1 MKPQFKTL
9 IVLLLLPFFALALNN
24 SDWKGKHTKEK
35 KIEKQ
40 FTVNKDALLKVN
52 NKYGNIDIT
61 SWNQNRIE
69 IEVTITTNGDDESEV
84 QKRLDEISVEFS
96 GSKSMVSAET
106 LIPRKSNSWSIWGGK
121 SKNVN
126 MKINYLIK
134 MPVTNSVNLDNSYG
148 AISLDVLEGNANIS
162 CDYGKFIIGELK
174 GNNNTLNFDYTNN
187 STIGHVKNIQ
197 INADYSGF
205 VIDRAE
211 QIALNG
217 DYTKSEIKEVGKLA
231 YNCDYGKITVGSV
244 DEITGDGSYLST
256 SVENVSKR
264 MNIQAGYGKISVD
277 RLGKDIKNVKI
288 KSKYTSIKL
297 GYDAASSFDL
307 SAALSYASLKGK
319 EAFSFSI
326 ENDRAT
332 SKEYKGYYGQKNS
345 GNIIDITSDYGGVT
359 FTKN

>member
-9 IVLLLLPFFALALNN
+9 IVLLLLPFFALAVNN
-24 SDWKGKHTKEK
+24 SVWNGKHTKEK

-61 SWNQNRIE
+61 TWNQNRIE

-84 QKRLDEISVEFS
+84 QKKLDEISVEFS

-106 LIPRKSNSWSIWGGK
+106 IIPSKSSSWSIWGGK

-134 MPVTNSVNLDNSYG
+134 MPLTNSVILDNSYG
-148 AISLDVLEGNANIS
+148 AISLDVLEGNASIS

-174 GNNNTLNFDYTNN
+174 GANNTLNFDYTNN
-187 STIGHVKNIQ
+187 STIGYVKNIQ

-231 YNCDYGKITVGSV
+231 YNCDYGKVTVGSV
-244 DEITGDGSYLST
+244 DEISGDGSYLST
-256 SVENVSKR
+256 SIENVSKR

-288 KSKYTSIKL
+288 KSKYTGIKL

-307 SAALSYASLKGK
+307 NAVLFYANLKGK
-319 EAFSFSI
+319 EHFSFSV
-326 ENDRAT
+326 ESDRAT
-332 SKEYKGYYGQKNS
+332 SKEYRGHYGQKNS
-345 GNIIDITSDYGGVT
+345 GNTIDITSDYGGVT